1 MHCILLVGST
11 CTRSAAK
18 DSSCREKTV
27 LSSQSSGTRNGNE
40 DQLWNQNTSRYISL
54 LHSEGKMFIDFV
66 LMQFEMAVEKGQH
79 SILSHP
85 VMEELIRQKWS
96 RCVRWSFYTLF
107 SLYILFVLSWS
118 LLIAYPSQQE
128 KHRYVFPRDIWR
140 IILIVR
146 CSVCI

>member
-1 MHCILLVGST
+1 MEMKASYRIKKPVATSAHCIVKGKINIHNVLL
-11 CTRSAAK
+11 
-18 DSSCREKTV
+18 
-27 LSSQSSGTRNGNE
+27 
-40 DQLWNQNTSRYISL
+40 
-54 LHSEGKMFIDFV
+54 
-66 LMQFEMAVEKGQH
+66 QFEMAVEKGQY

-85 VMEELIRQKWS
+85 VMAELIRQKWA

-107 SLYILFVLSWS
+107 SLYIIFVLSWS

-146 CSVCI
+146 HNVSW